1 MLGRQGYGG
10 IRRQTDVIMAAAKGN
25 GKQGQQTEKWSL
37 FGTKTVE
44 KTANGKKKVVVKVRL
59 AAGGLCEHVCMKDD
73 ESVERDIMAHSPWLT
88 GLKCMDCVLDRP
100 RTPRPRRPCRSR
112 SRRRPGG
119 MPSTSGN
126 PCSAMTR

>member
-1 MLGRQGYGG
+1 M
-10 IRRQTDVIMAAAKGN
+10 IMAAAKGN

-73 ESVERDIMAHSPWLT
+73 ESVERGIMAHSPWLT
-88 GLKCMDCVLDRP
+88 VLNHVWVVALIGQEHQGQGARAEAEA
-100 RTPRPRRPCRSR
+100 
-112 SRRRPGG
+112 GG
-119 MPSTSGN
+119 GRAECQVP
-126 PCSAMTR
+126 AAIRAAR